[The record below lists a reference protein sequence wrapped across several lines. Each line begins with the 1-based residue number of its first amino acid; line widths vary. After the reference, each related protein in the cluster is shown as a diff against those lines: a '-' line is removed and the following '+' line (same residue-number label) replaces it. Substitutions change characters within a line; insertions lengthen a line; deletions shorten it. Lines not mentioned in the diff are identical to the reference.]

1 MQSRWPLA
9 ATLML
14 ASYVAV
20 ALYVAPA
27 LAAAYIVHYRFQIN
41 QPNYVIAAEM
51 AGMGLASFPALWW
64 IGRLNWSRL
73 ARIMLIGIALGNAAS
88 MFAATPLSLGAARF
102 LTGLAQGTV
111 SVICMSSIR
120 VLPNPNRNFGLWLF
134 GQLLV
139 GGLALASLPT
149 LLTLGGPAAFFAALA
164 ALALILIWPSGALLP
179 GAQAPG
185 SAAAPSGQE
194 RAISWIGLSGLAAIL
209 CFYLAFSSVW
219 PLTGQ
224 IAHALGFAS
233 ARTNYALS
241 FAPIGGMLGAAFA
254 AAIGSRFGSVLPLA
268 TGMGMLAIAAW
279 QIGANPGFTSY
290 ACAAIALMFAWTFV
304 VPYLLGNIAAI
315 DRGGQL
321 TAAVN
326 AIIGAGLATGPVL
339 SGFLL
344 AHGASYAVAAGVG
357 AGLSTVSLLF
367 ALPMAQR
374 ARFYQR

>member
-1 MQSRWPLA
+1 LV
-9 ATLML
+9 L

-27 LAAAYIVHYRFQIN
+27 LAAAYITQYRFQIN

-73 ARIMLIGIALGNAAS
+73 ARIMLICIALGNAVS
-88 MFAATPLSLGAARF
+88 MFAATPLTLGGARF

-139 GGLALASLPT
+139 GSLALASLPT
-149 LLTLGGPAAFFAALA
+149 LLNLGGPAAFFAVLA
-164 ALALILIWPSGALLP
+164 ALALILIWPAGALLP
-179 GAQAPG
+179 GVR
-185 SAAAPSGQE
+185 AAASVAAKSG
-194 RAISWIGLSGLAAIL
+194 RDSAITWIGLSGLAAIL

-224 IAHALGFAS
+224 IAHALGFAPER
-233 ARTNYALS
+233 ANYALS
-241 FAPIGGMLGAAFA
+241 FAPIGGMLGAALA
-254 AAIGSRFGSVLPLA
+254 AGFGSRFGSVLPMA
-268 TGMGMLAIAAW
+268 VGMSILAIAAW
-279 QIGANPGFTSY
+279 QIGGNPGFTSY

-304 VPYLLGNIAAI
+304 VPYLLGNITAI

-326 AIIGAGLATGPVL
+326 AIIGAGLATGPAL

-344 AHGASYAVAAGVG
+344 AHDASYAVAACLS